1 MNIHSH
7 TTEISIAKG
16 SGACQEENE
25 LNYLQKEENLFSKLS
40 STHFIL
46 TIEITLTKLQI
57 EVT

>member
-1 MNIHSH
+1 M
-7 TTEISIAKG
+7 EG
-16 SGACQEENE
+16 ENAIYIWKRV
-25 LNYLQKEENLFSKLS
+25 NFIDNHLFSKLS